1 MMRSPISRPRR
12 GEFSCHAVSRLELCS
27 SPSPKS
33 STPRHFATQAVES
46 NADASDVWF
55 THCLPE
61 PYNLGP
67 GTDTHSAAR
76 FYRRPYMDAL
86 QTSVSVE
93 RHFSRIFP
101 AHPRSLASVLIPRPA
116 TLAVLLRSPRRTP
129 FGSGFPNK
137 NLPRYKRA
145 AAAQNAGEIFLRS
158 LHRNHAFGLG
168 SGAHSHP
175 TTHRTC
181 VEDPGISRRFA
192 QECPEG
198 NPGKFN
204 QEKLTWHF
212 TKIA

>member
-1 MMRSPISRPRR
+1 MRMLQTYGSPTVCLSRTTSGR
-12 GEFSCHAVSRLELCS
+12 GQ
-27 SPSPKS
+27 
-33 STPRHFATQAVES
+33 TPTP
-46 NADASDVWF
+46 
-55 THCLPE
+55 LPGFIGVLIWM
-61 PYNLGP
+61 P
-67 GTDTHSAAR
+67 
-76 FYRRPYMDAL
+76 L